1 VYLFMKWKQLLFQD
15 PSPKVKKVNLWL
27 AGITILSIVA
37 AASGLIPIEASALV
51 TVLCLAVSA
60 GVFIFYAVK
69 AGGSS
74 NDE

>member
-1 VYLFMKWKQLLFQD
+1 MHLFMKLRQLLFQD
-15 PSPKVKKVNLWL
+15 PSPKVTKVNLWL
-27 AGITILSIVA
+27 TGIAILSIAA

-60 GVFIFYAVK
+60 GVFVFYAVK
-69 AGGSS
+69 AGGSF